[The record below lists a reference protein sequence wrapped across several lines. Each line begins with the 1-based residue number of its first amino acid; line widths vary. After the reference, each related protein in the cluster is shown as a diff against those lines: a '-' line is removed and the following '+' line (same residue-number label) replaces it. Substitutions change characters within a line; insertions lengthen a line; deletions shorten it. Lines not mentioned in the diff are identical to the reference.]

1 MRSKPTAELARKSCM
16 DTLAK
21 SIILTHNPSGFDERA
36 LLRVQLIDLA
46 ELYER
51 LDCMA
56 DTPEEA
62 VWKAAKEMLD
72 DAGSETPMFFKGF
85 GPVRQMLD
93 VLHTIHRD
101 SNEHKE
107 LMEEA
112 EQAGVRRL
120 KATLGQ
126 AFKVH
131 ADCCSNFSE
140 NLLTC
145 FCQVSAYLLRD
156 AAVGKHAFCKHAHCW
171 AELAHLA
178 WRELMVAHC
187 FAGVL

>member
-1 MRSKPTAELARKSCM
+1 M

-46 ELYER
+46 
-51 LDCMA
+51 
-56 DTPEEA
+56 
-62 VWKAAKEMLD
+62 
-72 DAGSETPMFFKGF
+72 KGF

-112 EQAGVRRL
+112 EQAGVRRHE
-120 KATLGQ
+120 ATLGQ

-156 AAVGKHAFCKHAHCW
+156 AAVCKHAFCKHAHCW